1 MSTDDV
7 QTRNASNGSN
17 VTKLKR
23 NYSQKTLKV
32 LFALSGNQ
40 CAHPECTNPLIASP
54 TEESDAFVVAHI
66 CHIYAVSNNGARG
79 KSGLTEKELNSPENL
94 ILLCQNHH
102 AIVDGQHETYPA
114 ETLKL
119 WKQQHETEIQKRLS
133 ADIESIQPEVF
144 SHPYFPK
151 ALVDQKIE
159 QDVLILRKSRFSGE
173 FDRIQF
179 SIVLA
184 KKLVDGDLSGGT
196 DDIRCRALAWC
207 ARILSRSEKSD
218 RAEKFLNFSKSLGS
232 CPEIDIASA
241 FLDSAKGK
249 KKASL
254 TALAGI
260 ASPMSRSAALQVV
273 VHHDRAQAAVDWLKN
288 ADLTAADLDSDG
300 KLVLLMLQHELA
312 QWEAAQE
319 CVEALTDDNFDEAPL
334 LHHMAAMTHLVSTVP
349 NELRPFVLNHLPI
362 EAAGFPLASD
372 AIAIEARR
380 IARKHFIRSAE
391 VALELDCPIAG
402 KIEDEYALWLE
413 LRDPDDSADGRKK
426 LESKLRDTKS
436 ALRLVHFGLQFGIK
450 LNLEAVNR
458 EIDRQI
464 ALNGGMTA
472 DTAIARFALAF
483 TERSPQ
489 AIASYIARYREQL
502 FEQLDKKF
510 ISSVEIEMLSR
521 GGLPEKAKKRLSTLV
536 AEGLSEPEASHLRRI
551 ISEADGTDPI
561 EARKEQFK
569 KTDRLADLSNLVHEL
584 EARGEWGDLCEYGA
598 KLFERTRS
606 LHDAERLSR
615 ALSNT
620 QSNERLVE
628 FLKTNST
635 LLDQSE
641 NLRMLYCWS
650 LYHKGALLDA
660 RSELARLSGDRDD
673 PNHRALQVNLGIA
686 LGDWNSL
693 MEFVANECRE
703 KDKRSASD
711 LVGAA
716 QLGFHLG
723 SPNAKELLFAAAR
736 KGDDDAGILAAAY
749 FLASSAG
756 WEDDAD
762 VYQWLHKAAEL
773 SGDDGPI
780 QKMSLKDIL
789 DRKPDWDRRESDT
802 WRQLSRGEIP
812 MFVAGQL
819 LNKSLIDLVL
829 FPALANV
836 SEHDPRRRAAVPAYS
851 GVRQPMAF
859 NTGGVVGIEATA
871 LLTLSMLDLLDN
883 AFDAFDKVF
892 IPHST
897 LAWLFEEK
905 QKATFHQPS
914 RIKDAHQLRHL
925 LATDALEKLT
935 PSTAPDSDLSA
946 QVGEELALLISEA
959 ERATDD
965 GDPQRIVVR
974 SAPVHRVGSLMEEE
988 ADLMA
993 HASIVSSCQ
1002 SIVNKLRQKGQITA
1016 AEEKK
1021 AHSYLQLHE
1030 KPWPAQPEITDGA
1043 VLYLDDLA
1051 VTYFLHLGIL
1061 EKLKAAGFRTILSP
1075 RGVSEANQLISYER
1089 ISSQANDAIERIRS
1103 TISSG
1108 IESIKVATGRSIRS
1122 DQVKDSPITEHP
1134 TLSIVTL
1141 ATHCDAVI
1149 TDDRFINQHANI
1161 DDGKGPI
1168 PIFTTL
1174 DLIDQFASDGTIT
1187 TERWLEARTFLRRA
1201 GYFFVPVSGEEL
1213 QCHLKASAVVEGKVI
1228 EAAELKAIR
1237 ENILRVRMCRWL
1249 QLPKEAFWLDSLLK
1263 TFIRVLKGQ
1272 WSTGTD
1278 ISNIVARSNW
1288 IMDQIDV
1295 RRWAH
1300 CLGEEGDDNLVK
1312 IGHGAHILLLLS
1324 PPTDASPEF
1333 KDEYWAWIEERALA
1347 PIKEQDS
1354 DLYFWILAR
1363 TREQIAE
1370 VADMDLTGEG
1380 AK

>member
-1 MSTDDV
+1 MSAGDV
-7 QTRNASNGSN
+7 GAKISNN
-17 VTKLKR
+17 KIKVTKLKR
-23 NYSQKTLKV
+23 KYAQKTLKV
-32 LFALSGNQ
+32 LFAWSGNE
-40 CAHPECTNPLIASP
+40 CAFPGCTNPVVAAE
-54 TEESDAFVVAHI
+54 TEFSDALVVAQI
-66 CHIYAVSNNGARG
+66 SHIYAIAEDGPRG
-79 KSGLTEKELNSPENL
+79 KSGLTEEELNSLENL
-94 ILLCQNHH
+94 VLFCPTHH
-102 AIVDGQHETYPA
+102 VVVDGQYETYPA
-114 ETLKL
+114 VTLKD
-119 WKQQHETEIQKRLS
+119 WKRRHEAKYKKRIS
-133 ADIESIQPEVF
+133 PSDENAPSEVI
-144 SHPYFPK
+144 SHVYFPK

-159 QDVLILRKSRFSGE
+159 QELFVLCKARFAVD
-173 FDRIQF
+173 FDRIKS

-184 KKLVDGDLSGGT
+184 KKLMEGELSGGT

-218 RAEKFLNFSKSLGS
+218 CAEEFLNFSKTLGS
-232 CPEIDIASA
+232 CPEINVASA
-241 FLDSAKGK
+241 FLDSAKGE
-249 KKASL
+249 KKAAL

-260 ASPMSRSAALQVV
+260 ASPMSRSAAFQVV
-273 VHHDRAQAAVDWLKN
+273 AHHDGAQAAVDWLRS
-288 ADLTAADLDSDG
+288 AGLTAADLDPDG
-300 KLVLLMLQHELA
+300 TLVLLTLQHELA

-319 CVEALTDDNFDEAPL
+319 CVEVLTDDDFNEAPL
-334 LHHMAAMTHLVSTVP
+334 LHHMAAMSHLVSTVP
-349 NELRPFVLNHLPI
+349 NELRPSVLNQVPF

-372 AIAIEARR
+372 ANAIEARR

-391 VALELDCPIAG
+391 VAWGLDCPIAG

-426 LESKLRDTKS
+426 LESRLRDTKS
-436 ALRLVHFGLQFGIK
+436 ALRLVHLGLQFGIK
-450 LNLEAVNR
+450 LDLEAVNR

-483 TERSPQ
+483 TEKTPQ
-489 AIASYIARYREQL
+489 DVANYIARYRDQL
-502 FEQLDKKF
+502 FEQLDKKSI
-510 ISSVEIEMLSR
+510 ISLEIEMLSR
-521 GGLPEKAKKRLSTLV
+521 GGLPERAKERLSVLI
-536 AEGLSEPEASHLRRI
+536 AEGISESQASHLRRI

-569 KTDRLADLSNLVHEL
+569 KTNRLADMSNLVDEL

-598 KLFERTRS
+598 ELFERTRS
-606 LHDAERLSR
+606 LHDAERLAR

-628 FLKTNST
+628 FIKTNST
-635 LLDQSE
+635 LLGQSE

-650 LYHKGALLDA
+650 LYHEGALLDA
-660 RSELARLSGDRDD
+660 RSELARLSEDRDD
-673 PNHRALQVNLGIA
+673 LNHRALQINLGIA

-693 MEFVANECRE
+693 REFVTNEFRE
-703 KDKRSASD
+703 KDKRSASE
-711 LVGAA
+711 LIGAA

-736 KGDDDAGILAAAY
+736 KGDDDAGILATAY

-756 WEDDAD
+756 WEDDAE

-812 MFVAGQL
+812 MCVAGQL

-836 SEHDPRRRAAVPAYS
+836 SENDPRRRGAVSAYS
-851 GVRQPMAF
+851 GVRQPRAF
-859 NTGGVVGIEATA
+859 NTGGAVGIEATA
-871 LLTLSMLDLLDN
+871 LLTLSMLDLLDD
-883 AFDAFDKVF
+883 AFDAFNKVF

-914 RIKDAHQLRHL
+914 RIRDAHQLRHL

-946 QVGEELALLISEA
+946 QIGEELALLISEA

-965 GDPQRIVVR
+965 GDAQRVVVR
-974 SAPVHRVGSLMEEE
+974 SAPVHRVGSLMNEE
-988 ADLMA
+988 ADLTA
-993 HASIVSSCQ
+993 HASVVSSCQ
-1002 SIVNKLRQKGQITA
+1002 SIVDKLRQKGQITA
-1016 AEEKK
+1016 VEEKK
-1021 AHSYLQLHE
+1021 ARSYLQLHE
-1030 KPWPAQPEITDGA
+1030 KPWLAQPEIADGA
-1043 VLYLDDLA
+1043 ALYLDDLA

-1061 EKLKAAGFRTILSP
+1061 EKLKAAGFRPILSP
-1075 RGVSEANQLISYER
+1075 REASEANKLISYER
-1089 ISSQANDAIERIRS
+1089 ISSQVNDAIERIRS
-1103 TISSG
+1103 TVSSG
-1108 IESIKVATGRSIRS
+1108 IGSGKVAIGRSIRF

-1134 TLSIVTL
+1134 TMGVVAL
-1141 ATHCDAVI
+1141 ATHCDAVL

-1161 DDGKGPI
+1161 DDGKGPT

-1174 DLIDQFASDGTIT
+1174 DLIDQFASDGTIA
-1187 TERWLEARTFLRRA
+1187 TERWLEGKTFLRRA
-1201 GYFFVPVSGEEL
+1201 GYFFVPVSSEEL
-1213 QCHLKASAVVEGKVI
+1213 QRHIEASAVVEGKVI
-1228 EAAELKAIR
+1228 ETAELKAIR
-1237 ENILRVRMCRWL
+1237 ENILRIRMSIWL
-1249 QLPKEAFWLDSLLK
+1249 RLPKEAFWLDSVLK
-1263 TFIRVLKGQ
+1263 TFIHVLKGQ
-1272 WSTGTD
+1272 WSAGTD
-1278 ISNIVARSNW
+1278 MSTVLARSDW

-1295 RRWAH
+1295 RGWAH
-1300 CLGEEGDDNLVK
+1300 CLGAEGGDNIVK
-1312 IGHGAHILLLLS
+1312 IGRGAHILLLLS
-1324 PPTDASPEF
+1324 PPADASSEL
-1333 KDEYWAWIEERALA
+1333 KDEYWVWIENRVLA

-1354 DLYFWILAR
+1354 DLYSWMLAR

-1370 VADMDLTGEG
+1370 MANMDLTEEG

>member
-1 MSTDDV
+1 
-7 QTRNASNGSN
+7 

-23 NYSQKTLKV
+23 KYAQKTLKV
-32 LFALSGNQ
+32 LFAWSGNE
-40 CAHPECTNPLIASP
+40 CAFPGCTNPVVAAE
-54 TEESDAFVVAHI
+54 TEFSDALVVAQI
-66 CHIYAVSNNGARG
+66 SHIYAIAEDGPRG
-79 KSGLTEKELNSPENL
+79 KSGLTEEELNSLENL
-94 ILLCQNHH
+94 VLFCPTHH
-102 AIVDGQHETYPA
+102 VVVDGQHETYPA
-114 ETLKL
+114 VTLKD
-119 WKQQHETEIQKRLS
+119 WKRRHEAKYKKRIS
-133 ADIESIQPEVF
+133 PSDENAPSEVI
-144 SHPYFPK
+144 SHVYFPK

-159 QDVLILRKSRFSGE
+159 QDVSILRKSRFSRE

-184 KKLVDGDLSGGT
+184 KKLMEGELSGGT

-207 ARILSRSEKSD
+207 ARILSRSEKLD
-218 RAEKFLNFSKSLGS
+218 RAEEFLDFSKTLGS

-241 FLDSAKGK
+241 FLDSAKGE
-249 KKASL
+249 KKAAL

-260 ASPMSRSAALQVV
+260 ASPMSRSAALQVIA
-273 VHHDRAQAAVDWLKN
+273 HHDGSQAAVDWLKN
-288 ADLTAADLDSDG
+288 AGLTAADLDPDG
-300 KLVLLMLQHELA
+300 NLVLLTLQHELA
-312 QWEAAQE
+312 QREAAQE
-319 CVEALTDDNFDEAPL
+319 CVEALTDDDFNEAPL
-334 LHHMAAMTHLVSTVP
+334 LHHMVAMTHLVSTVP
-349 NELRPFVLNHLPI
+349 NELRPSVLNQVPF

-372 AIAIEARR
+372 VSAIEARR

-391 VALELDCPIAG
+391 VARELDCPIAG

-413 LRDPDDSADGRKK
+413 LRDPADSADGRKK
-426 LESKLRDTKS
+426 LESRLRDTKS
-436 ALRLVHFGLQFGIK
+436 ALRLVHLGLQFDLK
-450 LNLEAVNR
+450 LDLEAVNR

-483 TERSPQ
+483 TEKTPQ
-489 AIASYIARYREQL
+489 DVANYIARYRDQL
-502 FEQLDKKF
+502 FEQLDKKSI
-510 ISSVEIEMLSR
+510 ISLEIEMLSR
-521 GGLPEKAKKRLSTLV
+521 GGLPERAKERLSVLV

-551 ISEADGTDPI
+551 ISEADGTNPV

-569 KTDRLADLSNLVHEL
+569 KTNRLADLSNLVDEL

-598 KLFERTRS
+598 ELFERTRS
-606 LHDAERLSR
+606 LHDAERIAR

-650 LYHKGALLDA
+650 LYLEGALLDA
-660 RSELARLSGDRDD
+660 RSELARLSGDRND

-693 MEFVANECRE
+693 LEFVAFEFRE
-703 KDKRSASD
+703 KDKRSASE
-711 LVGAA
+711 LIGAA

-736 KGDDDAGILAAAY
+736 KGDDNAGILATAY

-756 WEDDAD
+756 WEDDAE

-780 QKMSLKDIL
+780 QKMSLKDIF

-802 WRQLSRGEIP
+802 WRQLSHGEIP
-812 MFVAGQL
+812 MCVAGQL

-836 SEHDPRRRAAVPAYS
+836 SENDPRRRGAVSAYS
-851 GVRQPMAF
+851 GVRQPRAF
-859 NTGGVVGIEATA
+859 NTGGAVGIEATA
-871 LLTLSMLDLLDN
+871 LLTLSMLDLLDD

-914 RIKDAHQLRHL
+914 RIRDAHQLRHL
-925 LATDALEKLT
+925 LATDALDKLT

-946 QVGEELALLISEA
+946 QIGEELALLISEA

-965 GDPQRIVVR
+965 GDPQRVVVR

-988 ADLMA
+988 ADLTA
-993 HASIVSSCQ
+993 HASAVSSCQ
-1002 SIVNKLRQKGQITA
+1002 SIVDKLRQKGQITA
-1016 AEEKK
+1016 EEEKK
-1021 AHSYLQLHE
+1021 ARSYLQLYE
-1030 KPWPAQPEITDGA
+1030 KPWPAQTEIADGA
-1043 VLYLDDLA
+1043 ALYLDDLA

-1061 EKLKAAGFRTILSP
+1061 EKLKAAGFRPILSP
-1075 RGVSEANQLISYER
+1075 RKAAEANQLISYER
-1089 ISSQANDAIERIRS
+1089 ISSQVNDAIERIRS
-1103 TISSG
+1103 TVSSG
-1108 IESIKVATGRSIRS
+1108 IGSGKVAIGRSIRF

-1134 TLSIVTL
+1134 TLSVVAL
-1141 ATHCDAVI
+1141 ATHCDAVL

-1161 DDGKGPI
+1161 DDGKGPT

-1174 DLIDQFASDGTIT
+1174 DLIDQFASDDTIT
-1187 TERWLEARTFLRRA
+1187 TERWLEGRTFLRRG
-1201 GYFFVPVSGEEL
+1201 GYFFVPVSSKEL
-1213 QCHLKASAVVEGKVI
+1213 QHHLEASAVVEGEVI
-1228 EAAELKAIR
+1228 ETAELKAIR
-1237 ENILRVRMCRWL
+1237 ENILRVRMSTWL
-1249 QLPKEAFWLDSLLK
+1249 LLPKEAFWLDSLLK
-1263 TFIRVLKGQ
+1263 TFIQVLKDQ
-1272 WSTGTD
+1272 WSASTD
-1278 ISNIVARSNW
+1278 VSTVLARSDW
-1288 IMDQIDV
+1288 IMEQIDV
-1295 RRWAH
+1295 RGWAH
-1300 CLGEEGDDNLVK
+1300 CLGAEGGDDIVK
-1312 IGHGAHILLLLS
+1312 IGRGAYILLLLS
-1324 PPTDASPEF
+1324 PPSDASPEL
-1333 KDEYWAWIEERALA
+1333 KDEYWAWIEERVLA

-1354 DLYFWILAR
+1354 DLYSWMLER

-1370 VADMDLTGEG
+1370 MADLDLTGEG
-1380 AK
+1380 KK